1 MTETAEAYSNIQ
13 DGTSRENSNVIDLLF
28 SQKATSQTLDQA
40 PILSLEDEENIY
52 NQFCNFFEQ
61 KKTTTLILIQKYISM
76 YMFNWALLVQL
87 QQDSRIIV
95 NKQSRW

>member
-13 DGTSRENSNVIDLLF
+13 DGASRENSNVIDLLF

-40 PILSLEDEENIY
+40 PILSLEDEENIC

-61 KKTTTLILIQKYISM
+61 KKNNYTHLNTEIYIHV
-76 YMFNWALLVQL
+76 YVQL
-87 QQDSRIIV
+87 GTLSSIATRFK
-95 NKQSRW
+95 NYS